1 MDSAYVT
8 ESFMVSYLQLPWT
21 SLDST
26 ICTSL
31 IYLLFSEL
39 SMIYNGL
46 QWSPMIWQKHQRIL
60 HLQLHWTPM
69 DYVIRLNII
78 LIYLE
83 TSITKLLL
91 KWTPKDSNNLY
102 GKHVHSKSPSP
113 LDSDGLYHMSNCYF
127 DLSRDFYYKTP
138 INMGSKGL

>member
-8 ESFMVSYLQLPWT
+8 ESFMMSFLQLSWT
-21 SLDST
+21 PMDSAT
-26 ICTSL
+26 CML
-31 IYLLFSEL
+31 HIYLLFSEL

-102 GKHVHSKSPSP
+102 GKYVHSKSPSP
-113 LDSDGLYHMSNCYF
+113 
-127 DLSRDFYYKTP
+127 
-138 INMGSKGL
+138 MGSNSLRH